1 MAEKSAGKGISKKL
15 GPLPYWG
22 WGLAAVGGYLGYRYL
37 KAREAADAATVASGT
52 TGGTTIPTGT
62 VQTSGST
69 TGLAGTFTSLAAWEQ
84 AALTY
89 LTGNG
94 VDPGDALNG
103 VSSWLNGNCVS
114 QTIYNQLSGALTS
127 SSVGLPPG
135 FSTVP
140 TLSVCPSTS
149 QNPTSGGSTPPST
162 PSPSA
167 PSGGGTITQTL
178 AQIDAAAWPAVVKYG
193 QDANAATDFT
203 AIGTVTNGVFSGTN
217 VTHGAP
223 VYAGVDGGYAQ
234 DFNEST
240 LPNGTILYAPTT
252 LVQQG
257 YLGSHT

>member
-37 KAREAADAATVASGT
+37 KAREAASAATVASGT

-103 VSSWLNGNCVS
+103 VTSWLNGNCVS
-114 QTIYNQLSGALTS
+114 QEVYNQLSGALTS